1 MKKML
6 LGLLLMVMLDPN
18 PGSAFYDQDSFWNS
32 PHDQPAWFEMDKEG
46 GFYGETI
53 SGATFTQRAVVNKSN
68 LRLQK
73 FVIGTAYFYISDKGV
88 IRAENDLTAVSIYFT
103 LT

>member
-6 LGLLLMVMLDPN
+6 LGLILAVVLYPN
-18 PGSAFYDQDSFWNS
+18 LSSAFYDQDSFWNS
-32 PHDQPAWFEMDKEG
+32 PHDQPVWFEMDNEG

-53 SGATFTQRAVVNKSN
+53 GGSTFTQRAVVNNSN

-73 FVIGTAYFYISDKGV
+73 FVIDTAYFYISDKG
-88 IRAENDLTAVSIYFT
+88 IIGAENDLTAVSIYFT